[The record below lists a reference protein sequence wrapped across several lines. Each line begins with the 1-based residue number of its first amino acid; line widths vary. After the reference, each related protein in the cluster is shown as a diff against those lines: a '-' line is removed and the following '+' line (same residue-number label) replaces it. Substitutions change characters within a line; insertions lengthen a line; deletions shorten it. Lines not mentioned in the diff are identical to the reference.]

1 LFNLLIS
8 ILAILFSTIAV
19 AGGGK
24 TYTPKDPKYGASTPY
39 TQQQKERLGLIDKK
53 KYTTCRL
60 AKRLKSR
67 HTGQQACVYR
77 GGNKTFTLM
86 YENNCPSQYQ
96 CVYNPGGVEPNI
108 DDIIDSLNQIKK

>member
-1 LFNLLIS
+1 MFK
-8 ILAILFSTIAV
+8 ILTFSFVIFSSTIAI
-19 AGGGK
+19 AGGAK
-24 TYTPKDPKYGASTPY
+24 IYTPKDPKYGISTPY
-39 TQQQKERLGLIDKK
+39 TQQQKERLGLIPKK

-60 AKRLKSR
+60 MKRVKSR
-67 HTGQQACVYR
+67 HTGQQACIYR

-86 YENNCPSQYQ
+86 YEDNCPSQYK